1 MAAAAVVAALA
12 LGFNAPMAPK
22 LQQPRLHAPLAPH
35 RAAHL
40 TMADPWSTGGGG
52 SDVNQVIGGAAALF
66 GAVAGVGLI
75 AFTENAGKRND
86 ATKLEQPCVVC
97 DGKKVVPC
105 TICSGA
111 LRPHPTPPHTD
122 PTPTPPHPTLDP
134 TPTLPRGR
142 GRLRTT
148 SSAPPSSTR
157 SPCSSS
163 PGHSGI

>member
-97 DGKKVVPC
+97 NGKKVVPC

-111 LRPHPTPPHTD
+111 LRPHPTPPH
-122 PTPTPPHPTLDP
+122 PAPPHPRPYPHPTPPHPRPYPHP
-134 TPTLPRGR
+134 TPTLP
-142 GRLRTT
+142 L
-148 SSAPPSSTR
+148 P
-157 SPCSSS
+157 
-163 PGHSGI
+163 